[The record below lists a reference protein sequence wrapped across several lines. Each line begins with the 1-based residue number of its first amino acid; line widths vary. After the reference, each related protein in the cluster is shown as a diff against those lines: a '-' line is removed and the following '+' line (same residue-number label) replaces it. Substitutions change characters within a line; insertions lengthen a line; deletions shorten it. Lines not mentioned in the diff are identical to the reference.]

1 MLGVKAVGKAVD
13 AVLRNKS
20 RFGFTIVMSWSLAC
34 LTQLPLLPLLH
45 LQPRD
50 RQT

>member
-1 MLGVKAVGKAVD
+1 MLGVEAVDEAVD
-13 AVLRNKS
+13 AVLRDGS
-20 RFGFTIVMSWSLAC
+20 RFGFTMVMSWSLAC

-45 LQPRD
+45 LQPGD